1 MKRIVPLNLQYFAEE
16 GQQTESGQAGTQ
28 NTSATPEIDYDKL
41 AGIISGKQSVAE
53 DTVLKGYFKQQG
65 MSEDEMKQA
74 IAAYEMKEAIG
85 AFKKQKA
92 ENTPDVAAIQ
102 EQLAKAQTQV
112 RRAELEKQATIQA
125 LELGLDVKT
134 VPYAIKMAE
143 LDKAVGEDGKINT
156 ESIKSAL
163 TQVLEDIPGLKP
175 QAQVSGG
182 FQIGASGNGQNTQT
196 TQEQLNAAF
205 GV

>member
-1 MKRIVPLNLQYFAEE
+1 MKRNVPLNLQYFAEE
-16 GQQTESGQAGTQ
+16 GQQAESKQPEVQ
-28 NTSATPEIDYDKL
+28 STSAIPEIDHDKL

-74 IAAYEMKEAIG
+74 IAAY
-85 AFKKQKA
+85 KKQKA

>member
-1 MKRIVPLNLQYFAEE
+1 MKRNVPLNLQYFAEE
-16 GQQTESGQAGTQ
+16 GKQTESKQTGTQ
-28 NTSATPEIDYDKL
+28 NTSEAPEIDYDKL
-41 AGIISGKQSVAE
+41 ADIISGKQSVAE

-74 IAAYEMKEAIG
+74 IAAY
-85 AFKKQKA
+85 KKQKA

-102 EQLAKAQTQV
+102 EQLAKAQTQIK
-112 RRAELEKQATIQA
+112 RAELEKQATIQA

-143 LDKAVGEDGKINT
+143 LDGKINT

>member
-16 GQQTESGQAGTQ
+16 GQQAGREQ
-28 NTSATPEIDYDKL
+28 LEVQSTSATPEIDYDKL

-74 IAAYEMKEAIG
+74 IAAY
-85 AFKKQKA
+85 KKQKA

-102 EQLAKAQTQV
+102 LAQAQTQA

>member
-16 GQQTESGQAGTQ
+16 GQQTGREQSEVQS
-28 NTSATPEIDYDKL
+28 TSATPEIDYDKL

-74 IAAYEMKEAIG
+74 IAAY
-85 AFKKQKA
+85 KKQKA

-102 EQLAKAQTQV
+102 EQLAQAQTQA

-182 FQIGASGNGQNTQT
+182 FQIGASGNGQNTHT

>member
-1 MKRIVPLNLQYFAEE
+1 MKRNVPLNLQYFAEE
-16 GQQTESGQAGTQ
+16 GKQTESEQTGTQ
-28 NTSATPEIDYDKL
+28 NTSEAPEIDYDKL
-41 AGIISGKQSVAE
+41 AGIISGKQSIAE

-74 IAAYEMKEAIG
+74 IAAY
-85 AFKKQKA
+85 KKQKV

-102 EQLAKAQTQV
+102 EQLAQAQTQV

-156 ESIKSAL
+156 ESIKFAL

>member
-1 MKRIVPLNLQYFAEE
+1 MKRNVPLNLQYFAEE
-16 GQQTESGQAGTQ
+16 GQQAESKQPEVQ
-28 NTSATPEIDYDKL
+28 STSATPEIDYDKL

-74 IAAYEMKEAIG
+74 IAAY
-85 AFKKQKA
+85 KKQKA

-102 EQLAKAQTQV
+102 EQLAQAQTQV

-196 TQEQLNAAF
+196 TQEQLDAAF

>member
-16 GQQTESGQAGTQ
+16 GQQAESKQPEVQ
-28 NTSATPEIDYDKL
+28 STSATPEIDYDKL
-41 AGIISGKQSVAE
+41 AGIISGKQSIAE

-74 IAAYEMKEAIG
+74 IAAY
-85 AFKKQKA
+85 KKQKA

-102 EQLAKAQTQV
+102 EQLAQAQTQV

-182 FQIGASGNGQNTQT
+182 FQIGASGNGQNIQT

>member
-16 GQQTESGQAGTQ
+16 GQQAESKQAGTQ

-41 AGIISGKQSVAE
+41 AGIISGKQSIAE

-74 IAAYEMKEAIG
+74 IAAY
-85 AFKKQKA
+85 KKQKA

-102 EQLAKAQTQV
+102 EQLAQAQTQV
-112 RRAELEKQATIQA
+112 RR
-125 LELGLDVKT
+125 
-134 VPYAIKMAE
+134 AE

>member
-1 MKRIVPLNLQYFAEE
+1 MKRNVPLNLQYFAEE

-28 NTSATPEIDYDKL
+28 NTSAALEIDYDKL

-74 IAAYEMKEAIG
+74 IAAY
-85 AFKKQKA
+85 KKQKA

-102 EQLAKAQTQV
+102 EQLAQAQTQV

-182 FQIGASGNGQNTQT
+182 FQIGASGNEQNTQT